1 MRWFWGFIGI
11 LLAGAWGGCN
21 PFAPAL
27 EDMDVWSALA
37 GDPRTV
43 DGFFKRFQY
52 AYEVRDISL
61 YETLL
66 DSSFV
71 FIYYDFNA
79 QIERQWGFAQELRV
93 TRRLFDE
100 SSLIRLQWNQRIAQ
114 DVIPEQTKARVVR
127 SFSLTVALQ
136 NGEVFRGDGN
146 VNFLLARP
154 DTLSPWRLLRWRDES
169 TF

>member
-1 MRWFWGFIGI
+1 MGRAGLLWLLLSGI
-11 LLAGAWGGCN
+11 WAGCN

-27 EDMDVWSALA
+27 EDVDVFSALT
-37 GDPRTV
+37 GDPRTI
-43 DGFFKRFQY
+43 DGFFQRFQY

-61 YETLL
+61 YEPLL

-100 SSLIRLQWNQRIAQ
+100 ASLIRLQWNQLIAQ
-114 DVIPEQTKARVVR
+114 NVTSEGRKARVIR
-127 SFSLTVALQ
+127 SFGLTVALQ
-136 NGEVFRGDGN
+136 DGEVFRGDGN
-146 VNFLLARP
+146 VNFLLVRP